1 MFKKILSLFKTQPEL
16 ASSITATAPAMP
28 DTGPVPARMTRSR
41 RKPKSKSKH
50 EAAWISEPEEPTTA
64 ERLYSLPGQ
73 YKVLSDL
80 LVANP
85 KSRSGYSQIDH
96 VVIGPRGIFV
106 IETRNLTTGE
116 IRGGR
121 REANWTVS
129 TSRIK
134 MYNPLM
140 QHRGHVEAV
149 HAHLGDYKRIRMIS
163 MVTFTNRCR
172 ISVDPAVRYVNS
184 DELVIYDHELVET
197 ILRKTERLEAEVPET
212 LFKEQD
218 IQAIYSLL
226 SSANC
231 TEPQTRAEHIEKA
244 KGIK

>member
-1 MFKKILSLFKTQPEL
+1 MFKKILSLFKSQPEL
-16 ASSITATAPAMP
+16 ANQISASASSLPSTAPIP
-28 DTGPVPARMTRSR
+28 TRMVRSR
-41 RKPKSKSKH
+41 RKKTKSDGD
-50 EAAWISEPEEPTTA
+50 WIRQPEEPSTA
-64 ERLYSLPGQ
+64 QQLHALPGE
-73 YKVLSDL
+73 YKVLNDL
-80 LVANP
+80 LVANT
-85 KSRSGYSQIDH
+85 KSRSGYSSIDH

-129 TSRIK
+129 SSRIK

-140 QHRGHVEAV
+140 QHRGHVEAIQ
-149 HAHLGDYKRIRMIS
+149 AHLGDYKRVRLVS

-184 DELVIYDHELVET
+184 DELIIYDHELVET
-197 ILRKTERLEAEVPET
+197 ILRKTERLETEVPET
-212 LFKEQD
+212 LYKEQD
-218 IQAIYSLL
+218 IQAIYNML
-226 SSANC
+226 SAVNS
-231 TEPQTRAEHIEKA
+231 TDPQIRADHMEKA

>member
-16 ASSITATAPAMP
+16 ASSITASAPAMP
-28 DTGPVPARMTRSR
+28 ATGPAPARLVRSR
-41 RKPKSKSKH
+41 RKSKSKSKH
-50 EAAWISEPEEPTTA
+50 ESAWNSEPEEPTTA
-64 ERLYSLPGQ
+64 ERLHRLPGQ
-73 YKVLSDL
+73 YKVLNDL
-80 LVANP
+80 LVPNP

-149 HAHLGDYKRIRMIS
+149 HSHLGDYKRMRLIS

-197 ILRKTERLEAEVPET
+197 ILRKTEKLEVEVPET
-212 LFKEQD
+212 LYKEQD
-218 IQAIYSLL
+218 VEAIHALL
-226 SSANC
+226 SAANC
-231 TEPQTRAEHIEKA
+231 TEAQIRAEHIAKA

>member
-16 ASSITATAPAMP
+16 ANPITASAGAMPAASPAPARL
-28 DTGPVPARMTRSR
+28 VRSR
-41 RKPKSKSKH
+41 RKSKSKSKH
-50 EAAWISEPEEPTTA
+50 ESDWIREPEEPSTA
-64 ERLYSLPGQ
+64 DRLYSLPGQ
-73 YKVLSDL
+73 YKVLNDL
-80 LVANP
+80 LVPNP

-149 HAHLGDYKRIRMIS
+149 HAHLGDYKRMRLIS

-197 ILRKTERLEAEVPET
+197 ILRKTEKLEADVPET
-212 LFKEQD
+212 LYKEQD

-226 SSANC
+226 SAANC

>member
-16 ASSITATAPAMP
+16 ANQITASASALPSTTAIPP
-28 DTGPVPARMTRSR
+28 RMVRSKRKKKAEGDWTRQ
-41 RKPKSKSKH
+41 
-50 EAAWISEPEEPTTA
+50 PEEPSTA
-64 ERLYSLPGQ
+64 DQLIGLPSQ
-73 YKVLSDL
+73 YKVLNDL
-80 LVANP
+80 LVTNP

-96 VVIGPRGIFV
+96 VVIGPRAIFV

-121 REANWTVS
+121 REANWSVS
-129 TSRIK
+129 SSRVK

-140 QHRGHVEAV
+140 QHRAHVEAI
-149 HAHLGDYKRIRMIS
+149 HAHLGDYKRVRLVS

-184 DELVIYDHELVET
+184 DELIIYDHELVET
-197 ILRKTERLEAEVPET
+197 IQRKTERLETEVPET
-212 LFKEQD
+212 VFQEKD
-218 IQAIYSLL
+218 IQAIYALL
-226 SSANC
+226 SSVNS
-231 TEPQTRAEHIEKA
+231 TDPQIRSEHMEKA

>member
-16 ASSITATAPAMP
+16 ANPITASAGAMPAASPAPARL
-28 DTGPVPARMTRSR
+28 VRSR
-41 RKPKSKSKH
+41 RKSKSKSKH
-50 EAAWISEPEEPTTA
+50 ESDWIREPEEPSTA
-64 ERLYSLPGQ
+64 DRLYSLPGQ
-73 YKVLSDL
+73 YKVLNDL
-80 LVANP
+80 LVPNP

-149 HAHLGDYKRIRMIS
+149 HAHLGDYKRMRLIS

-197 ILRKTERLEAEVPET
+197 ILRKTEKLEADVPET
-212 LFKEQD
+212 LYKEQD
-218 IQAIYSLL
+218 IQAIHSLL
-226 SSANC
+226 SAANC
-231 TEPQTRAEHIEKA
+231 TEAQTRAEHIEKA